1 MAHIVF
7 LKDKKLRELSDLIYG
22 QEVENIQNIKFSS
35 EAERVK
41 YLSSCLSNYNSIK
54 SLLNGGVAL
63 VTKYENDVVR
73 GPIAAE
79 ILSYIETCL
88 NSALQIVR
96 NYTVRKDYL
105 AKINAHVQSLMEE
118 LEIDN
123 PAQVSQ
129 LTNRVQHYNKAVMEY
144 TKMYQSTA
152 SQEFSRML
160 KNNGIKFQTLV
171 DSYRAKLRIH
181 GPFKNLT
188 DEQKLQVYDAIIE
201 ASGRGKVLVEET
213 LKAIAVPRNDD
224 TNLHEEN
231 KLETKFEAS
240 SGNITMT
247 KYALKTNN
255 DAGKALLLF
264 KAAYIT
270 WDIYTSDHTI
280 TTTTRHAVQEAAKLA
295 GAPLVEIIQAAVE
308 TGLEGVEASVVFVT
322 AVGLAVGLVGAFII
336 GEVAGLLFDLI
347 FGSGGAELPL
357 STQGHVFH
365 VAAMPNGKELALQ
378 IAH

>member
-63 VTKYENDVVR
+63 VTN
-73 GPIAAE
+73 
-79 ILSYIETCL
+79 
-88 NSALQIVR
+88 ALQIVR

-160 KNNGIKFQTLV
+160 KNNGIKFQTL
-171 DSYRAKLRIH
+171 AKLRIH

-247 KYALKTNN
+247 TYALKTNN